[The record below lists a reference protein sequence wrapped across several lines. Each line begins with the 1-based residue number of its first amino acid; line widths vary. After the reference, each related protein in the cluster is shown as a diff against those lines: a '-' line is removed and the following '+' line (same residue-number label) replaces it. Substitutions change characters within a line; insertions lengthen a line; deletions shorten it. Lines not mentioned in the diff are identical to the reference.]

1 MPSTSI
7 TLALCFFA
15 FICGQLFNAFCTSLH
30 PVKIEYITNVVSVDT
45 GFSLKTL
52 IAVVLS
58 VMVVHDVAILLVIL
72 QFLKS
77 PNPTTTKALRVLKT
91 LSAAAADCIVIRQRP
106 RLLLSPLLVNISPAM
121 HIGFLRKPMGIA
133 IPRPFWLWQVL
144 YRPSIMTFGSR
155 VHLSLIEY
163 PTALALVTKRVSSPL
178 SCISLFAGGRP
189 GMQDTLPTFIRP
201 FGPMAAPA
209 VPRYPLT
216 GVGLQGIWGA
226 IIKEEGEEN
235 SEDST
240 LFLESNSSFK
250 EEPIEKALAEDS
262 PVHARQSHVPFLR
275 NLAAAALLRKLHVQV
290 DEEPCY
296 ASIEEVAEDEND
308 IEESAEDFQ
317 VEKVVEAAEKDIKN
331 GMETL
336 FFDAVSESNG
346 FDLDEKKIDIVTG
359 DHESVAPLYE
369 EFEGLPSYEEFAQGA
384 PAEPLFDTSAS
395 PIHGSSTCHSFTF
408 LFLPS
413 THAAVHRPPP
423 LSTLAVHMGV
433 KCTNIHPRASRLP
446 LLARLSSRV
455 SAPTSE
461 SV

>member
-1 MPSTSI
+1 
-7 TLALCFFA
+7 
-15 FICGQLFNAFCTSLH
+15 
-30 PVKIEYITNVVSVDT
+30 
-45 GFSLKTL
+45 
-52 IAVVLS
+52 
-58 VMVVHDVAILLVIL
+58 
-72 QFLKS
+72 
-77 PNPTTTKALRVLKT
+77 
-91 LSAAAADCIVIRQRP
+91 
-106 RLLLSPLLVNISPAM
+106 
-121 HIGFLRKPMGIA
+121 
-133 IPRPFWLWQVL
+133 
-144 YRPSIMTFGSR
+144 
-155 VHLSLIEY
+155 
-163 PTALALVTKRVSSPL
+163 
-178 SCISLFAGGRP
+178 
-189 GMQDTLPTFIRP
+189 MQDTLPTFIRL

-209 VPRYPLT
+209 APRYPLT

-226 IIKEEGEEN
+226 IIKEEVEEY
-235 SEDST
+235 SEDTT

-250 EEPIEKALAEDS
+250 KEPIEKPLAEDS
-262 PVHARQSHVPFLR
+262 PVYARQSHVPFLR
-275 NLAAAALLRKLHVQV
+275 HLATAAILRKLHVQV

-369 EFEGLPSYEEFAQGA
+369 EFEGLPSYEEFAQDA

-395 PIHGSSTCHSFTF
+395 LIHGSSTCHSFTF

-423 LSTLAVHMGV
+423 LSILAAHIGV
-433 KCTNIHPRASRLP
+433 KSTNIHPRASRLP

>member
-1 MPSTSI
+1 
-7 TLALCFFA
+7 
-15 FICGQLFNAFCTSLH
+15 
-30 PVKIEYITNVVSVDT
+30 
-45 GFSLKTL
+45 
-52 IAVVLS
+52 
-58 VMVVHDVAILLVIL
+58 MV
-72 QFLKS
+72 
-77 PNPTTTKALRVLKT
+77 
-91 LSAAAADCIVIRQRP
+91 
-106 RLLLSPLLVNISPAM
+106 
-121 HIGFLRKPMGIA
+121 IA

-155 VHLSLIEY
+155 AHLLLIEY

-178 SCISLFAGGRP
+178 SCVSLFAGGLP
-189 GMQDTLPTFIRP
+189 GIQDILPTFIRL
-201 FGPMAAPA
+201 FGPMATPA
-209 VPRYPLT
+209 APRYPLT
-216 GVGLQGIWGA
+216 GVGLQGIWDVN
-226 IIKEEGEEN
+226 IKEEVEEN

-240 LFLESNSSFK
+240 LFLESNLSFK
-250 EEPIEKALAEDS
+250 KEPIEKALAEDS
-262 PVHARQSHVPFLR
+262 PVHARQSHIPFLR
-275 NLAAAALLRKLHVQV
+275 HLAAAAILRKLHVQV

-336 FFDAVSESNG
+336 FDAVSESNG
-346 FDLDEKKIDIVTG
+346 FDLDEKKTDIVTG

-395 PIHGSSTCHSFTF
+395 PIH
-408 LFLPS
+408 
-413 THAAVHRPPP
+413 AVHRPPP
-423 LSTLAVHMGV
+423 LSILAAHIGV
-433 KCTNIHPRASRLP
+433 KSTNIHPRTSRLP